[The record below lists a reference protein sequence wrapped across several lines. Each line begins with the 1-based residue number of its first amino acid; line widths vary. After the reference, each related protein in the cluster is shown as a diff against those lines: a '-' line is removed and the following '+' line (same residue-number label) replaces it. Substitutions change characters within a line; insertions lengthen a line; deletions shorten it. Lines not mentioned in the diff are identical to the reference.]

1 MFDFCLNWKNFKNRW
16 KMDLLNVCIYLYFVE
31 WVYLVCDDWSIIFV
45 IVGV

>member
-1 MFDFCLNWKNFKNRW
+1 MFVFGLNWKKFKNKW